1 MAQNMNYPGVYR
13 QEIDDTSYNVID
25 NSTYIAVMGKATKGP
40 INQKVLVKSETEL
53 INTFGAPI
61 VSGTYPLVSAVDYG
75 IYAGIEAL
83 KETSNLWYVRLVD
96 GSEKYSNV
104 EIPAITV
111 GTTVSAASGTSLTTL
126 VASSSTNGGD
136 NPTNI
141 QSLRVA
147 VSSGVFRVGSVGPG
161 TYGNNYAVTV
171 ETAYGNIKSRLF
183 STVAATSALSAID
196 YNSCAW
202 GSYYDTDPTSPNATW
217 RNIIK
222 VSVFKKED
230 YETFNTDWWK
240 NNITSPVES
249 YFCSTKESAKD
260 ASGNSLFIEDVINGI
275 SKYIYVVSKD
285 LQGVLPTY
293 TNFNG
298 SGYGFAL
305 TNGVDS
311 LSPITITD
319 GFTGWDD
326 LFGNRDSTPLD
337 IAVVVPR
344 ALEQQTNST
353 EASYVNAL
361 VSKRL
366 DFVGIIQGTS
376 VSQKDFPSISSA
388 QAAYSSL
395 TNSSYFAKY
404 VGWNLV
410 YDRYNSCRL
419 WLPNAIYV
427 ATIMAH
433 VDRVGN
439 TWDAPA
445 GQDVGGIPSG
455 RQNVEID
462 PILGGK
468 LYDINLNTI
477 KFVRGVGSVIW
488 GQKTAQLKKTARD
501 RINVRRLLLHIE
513 KNVEQIANSFMFKG
527 NTAKLREKATARINN
542 FMETVKIGGGVEK
555 YKVVCDSSN
564 NPQSSID
571 AHILNI
577 GVYVMPVQTIEFILV
592 TTTVTNNGVV
602 FGEG

>member
-53 INTFGAPI
+53 VGTFGAPI

-83 KETSNLWYVRLVD
+83 KETNNLWYVRLAD
-96 GSEKYSNV
+96 GTEKYSNI
-104 EIPAITV
+104 EIPAV
-111 GTTVSAASGTSLTTL
+111 SGSTVSAATGTSLTTL
-126 VASSSTNGGD
+126 VASSATNGGD
-136 NPTNI
+136 TPTNI
-141 QSLRVA
+141 QSLRN
-147 VSSGVFRVGSVGPG
+147 VSPNGVFRVGSIGPG

-171 ETAYGNIKSRLF
+171 ETAYGNIKSGSF
-183 STVAATSALSAID
+183 VTVAGTSALSAID

-202 GSYYDTDPTSPNATW
+202 GSYYDTDPSNPNATW

-222 VSVFKKED
+222 VSFFKKED

-260 ASGNSLFIEDVINGI
+260 ASGNSLFIEDVINGV

-285 LQGVLPTY
+285 LQGTLPAY
-293 TNFNG
+293 TNFN
-298 SGYGFAL
+298 STGYGFAL
-305 TNGVDS
+305 SNGVDS
-311 LSPITITD
+311 LSQVTIGSTA
-319 GFTGWDD
+319 WSD
-326 LFGNRDSTPLD
+326 LFGNRDTTPLD
-337 IAVVVPR
+337 IVVVVPR
-344 ALEQQTNST
+344 ALESATNGT
-353 EASYVNAL
+353 EAGYVNSL
-361 VSKRL
+361 VSDRL
-366 DFVGIIQGTS
+366 DFIGIIQGTA
-376 VSQKDFPSISSA
+376 VNDKTFTAMNSA
-388 QAAYSSL
+388 QAAYSSI

-419 WLPNAIYV
+419 WLPNAIYA

-455 RQNVEID
+455 RQNVEIT
-462 PILGGK
+462 PSLGGQ

-513 KNVEQIANSFMFKG
+513 KNVEQIANAFMFKG
-527 NTAKLREKATARINN
+527 NTAKLREKATAQINS
-542 FMETVKIGGGVEK
+542 FMETVKIGSGVEK
-555 YKVVCDSSN
+555 YKVVCDNSN

-577 GVYVMPVQTIEFILV
+577 GIYVMPVQTIEFILV